1 MISRITSRMIDHA
14 RRFLR
19 DPSGSA
25 ETVSFAVWTPVLLL
39 TLATSLEIGVYTARA
54 TMLERGLDLAVRD
67 VRLGTGSAPQH
78 DQIKTMICE
87 NAALIPNCQENL
99 RLEMM
104 ARDVRNWRSIPE
116 TADCTDRALDAAPVR
131 EFTAGLEN
139 ELMVLRACAKV
150 SPILPMTWFSGAL
163 SRDSAGDYAIITM
176 STFVQEPR

>member
-1 MISRITSRMIDHA
+1 MMSRLTSRL
-14 RRFLR
+14 RKFLR

-39 TLATSLEIGVYTARA
+39 TLATALEIGVYTARA
-54 TMLERGLDLAVRD
+54 TMLERGLDVAVRD
-67 VRLGTGSAPQH
+67 VRLSTGSAPQH
-78 DQIKTMICE
+78 DQIKSMICE
-87 NAALIPNCQENL
+87 NAALIPNCQDTL

-104 ARDVRNWRSIPE
+104 ARDVRDWQPIPQ

-150 SPILPMTWFSGAL
+150 APILPMTWLSGAL
-163 SRDSAGDYAIITM
+163 NRDTAGDYAIITM